1 MGRGGTEGRSSG
13 AGSGHPRAPVA
24 GGKEREEE
32 VASGLPTLSL
42 PVEEV
47 EKEVRGNG
55 RRRRGKVRGK
65 ARQRMSG
72 GGRCGRR

>member
-1 MGRGGTEGRSSG
+1 MGRGGTEGRSGG
-13 AGSGHPRAPVA
+13 AGSEHPRAPVA

-47 EKEVRGNG
+47 EKEVRGIEKG
-55 RRRRGKVRGK
+55 
-65 ARQRMSG
+65 G
-72 GGRCGRR
+72 GGRER